1 VKPVRVGVVGVG
13 NMGYHHARIYS
24 SLEKNGLVK
33 LVGVVDA
40 DPQRARRVAEEFRTR
55 AFTDHRDLLGEGVDA
70 VSIAVPTRLH
80 HEVALFFIRNN
91 VHVLVEK
98 PIADTVEK
106 ASEMIREAEK
116 QGVILLVGHIER
128 YNPAVRRL
136 KEEIQEGVL
145 GDMVTLSAKRI
156 GPFNPRVSDV
166 SIVIDLAI
174 HDIDIM
180 TYLTSSKPVKVYAKA
195 RRIHRDSRAEDYAI
209 IVLSFD
215 NGVNGVV
222 ETNRLTPF
230 KLRTLEVVG
239 TRGVSRL
246 DYIEQKLVIY
256 SEREVRDVI
265 VERDEPLKI
274 EISHFI
280 DCVNGEDDP
289 LTPGIVGLNALK
301 TAQAALDSSKK
312 DEAVSVVW

>member
-1 VKPVRVGVVGVG
+1 VEPVRVGVVGVG
-13 NMGYHHARIYS
+13 NMGYHHARVYS

-40 DPQRARRVAEEFRTR
+40 DPQRARRVAEEFGTK
-55 AFTDHRDLLGEGVDA
+55 AFTDYRGLLGEGVDA

-145 GDMVTLSAKRI
+145 GDIVTLSAKRI
-156 GPFNPRVSDV
+156 GPFDPRVSDV

-180 TYLTSSKPVKVYAKA
+180 TYLTDSKPVKVYAKA
-195 RRIHRDSRAEDYAI
+195 RKIYGNSKADDYAI
-209 IVLSFD
+209 ILITFE
-215 NGVNGVV
+215 NGVDGII
-222 ETNRLTPF
+222 ETNRLTPY
-230 KLRTLEVVG
+230 KLRLLNIVG
-239 TRGVSRL
+239 VKGVAQL

-256 SEREVRDVI
+256 DNKYVRDALVKK
-265 VERDEPLKI
+265 DEPLKI
-274 EISHFI
+274 EITHFI
-280 DCVNGEDDP
+280 DCVNGQAKP
-289 LTPGIVGLNALK
+289 LTPGVIGLNALQI
-301 TAQAALDSSKK
+301 AYAALDSSLRG
-312 DEAVSVVW
+312 EAAHI